1 MFNKKIINILIRVH
15 AWGAIIMLAL
25 GLAWGVWEAGQI
37 NDFSDA
43 MVGFTMILIM
53 TALYCSFWYILM
65 AVLYKYINK

>member
-1 MFNKKIINILIRVH
+1 MFSKKIINTLIRIHACSAITILVFGV
-15 AWGAIIMLAL
+15 AWGA
-25 GLAWGVWEAGQI
+25 WEAGKV